1 MDDGEML
8 TFATRTEAAYARLR
22 EDILAGIL
30 KPGEKLRLERLR
42 QSYSYGLSS
51 LREALSKLSSERL
64 VRTTGQRGYWVEQIS
79 REEFQDITR
88 MRLVLEPQALEWSIG
103 NATPEWEAKVE
114 GAYRQLV
121 EIEASLDKDRE
132 RLSRAWDEENRAF
145 HRALIYNCGSDW
157 MLRFVTMLIEQSER
171 YRRQAVAQ
179 SAIAKEVLQSEH
191 KAIHDAALARQGRL
205 AAELLRVHISNSA
218 QSLQKKL
225 FQDEQ
230 IR

>member
-22 EDILAGIL
+22 EDILAGTL
-30 KPGEKLRLERLR
+30 KPGEKLRLEWLR
-42 QSYSYGLSS
+42 QNYGFGLSS

-64 VRTTGQRGYWVEQIS
+64 VRTAGQRGYWVEQVS
-79 REEFQDITR
+79 QAEFQDITR
-88 MRLVLEPQALEWSIG
+88 MRLVLEPQALEWSIA
-103 NATPEWEAKVE
+103 NATADWEAQVKT
-114 GAYRQLV
+114 AYGQRV
-121 EIEASLDKDRE
+121 KIEESLDDDRE

-145 HRALIYNCGSDW
+145 HRALIRNCGSDW

-179 SAIAKEVLQSEH
+179 GTIPKEVLQSEH
-191 KAIHDAALARQGRL
+191 KAIRDAALARQGRL

-218 QSLQKKL
+218 ESLEKK
-225 FQDEQ
+225 FFHTEHVA
-230 IR
+230 